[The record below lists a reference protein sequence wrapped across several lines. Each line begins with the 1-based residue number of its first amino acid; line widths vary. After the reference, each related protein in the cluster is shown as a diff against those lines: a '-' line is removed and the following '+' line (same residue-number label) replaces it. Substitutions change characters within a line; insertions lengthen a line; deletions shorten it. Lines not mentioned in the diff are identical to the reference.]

1 MAVVEGVGV
10 GMAVGLDAGVIVVVV
25 GSVDPVRV
33 QDRVEVTL
41 NLVEPANQLDVVLL
55 TTIQGDP

>member
-41 NLVEPANQLDVVLL
+41 HLVEPANQLDVVLL

>member
-1 MAVVEGVGV
+1 
-10 GMAVGLDAGVIVVVV
+10 MAVGLDAGVIVVVV

-41 NLVEPANQLDVVLL
+41 HLVEPANQLDVVLL